1 MRHRCSCCP
10 LIHHGRHIP
19 VSEVLKQVI
28 IQLVHKLLVGW
39 GLVRLRRAYLLS
51 QLNLQIRIDIQW
63 VMRNHLFYIKL
74 FRGISLRSRCLIP
87 NSSSTSPCP
96 TRYHLFG
103 WSDLLWL
110 VVPPRYAEIDAEGEE
125 DKEEEGTGTDSEK
138 YVQVQSED
146 SRLIRNWCS

>member
-1 MRHRCSCCP
+1 M
-10 LIHHGRHIP
+10 
-19 VSEVLKQVI
+19 
-28 IQLVHKLLVGW
+28 LVGW